1 MVTIEID
8 GKQIEAEEGKMIID
22 VADAA
27 GITIPSFCYHN
38 KLSVAANCRMCLVEV
53 EKAPKPMPACATPVA
68 DGMKVMTRSALARD
82 AQKGTMEFL
91 LINHPLDCP
100 ICDQGG
106 ECDLQDLALGYGKD
120 ISRYQEKKRIVKDKN
135 IGPLIAT
142 DMTRCIHCT
151 CCIRFG
157 TEIAGIMELGAIGR
171 GEHMQITTFL
181 EGSVNS
187 ELSGN
192 VIDLCPV
199 GALTSKPYRYSARP
213 WELINHDSISPHDAV
228 GSNLTV
234 QTLRNK
240 VMRVLPRNNES
251 INECWIADRDRFSY
265 EAVNS
270 DERLQLPMIRVN
282 GQWQETD
289 WPTALSQA
297 ANGMRRVIEKHGADQ
312 IGAIAAPNSTLEE
325 FYLLQ
330 KLMRGL
336 GSNNIDHRVRQVDFS
351 DDDVLPPF
359 PWLGQAITDLEQ
371 AEAVLLI
378 GTNVCKDQP
387 MIGHRLRKAR
397 QRGMELMAIN
407 SIDYDFKMELSH
419 KIVTNPLDLLR
430 ALGGV
435 AKSLGVS
442 RRAKT
447 PETLKDWLAHITPG
461 PEEKAIANV
470 LKDKARATILLGN
483 GANHHCHAAAIRTLA
498 TLIAEASGA
507 VLGVLPEA
515 NSVGAWIAGCVPH
528 RGPGGENVSGGQNL
542 RTMLSNPLKAYV
554 LFGVEPELDCLDGSR
569 ARTAMQAAEFVVM
582 MSAFK
587 PSPFKSDFVDYADVV
602 LPITPFTET
611 DGTFV
616 NMEGRAQ
623 AFQAVVNPL
632 GESRPGWK
640 ILRVLANQL
649 ALDGF
654 DYNTIAD
661 IRQEARTE
669 LTPEQALKEL
679 RFPQQL
685 ETKTVDLIRIAET
698 PMYAIDALVRR
709 APALQQTLDN
719 PRPAAHMNATEADK
733 LGMNDGDS
741 ITVRMTEGNTSLP
754 LAVDARIPDGCVYVP
769 VGYVETSSLGAHGP
783 ISVRRG

>member
-8 GKQIEAEEGKMIID
+8 GQQIEAEEGKMIID

-27 GITIPSFCYHN
+27 GITIPRFCYHD

-120 ISRYQEKKRIVKDKN
+120 ISRYQEMKRIVKDKN

-151 CCIRFG
+151 RCVRFG
-157 TEIAGIMELGAIGR
+157 KEIAGIMELGAIGR
-171 GEHMQITTFL
+171 GEHTLITTFL

-199 GALTSKPYRYSARP
+199 GALTSKPFRYSARP
-213 WELINHDSISPHDAV
+213 WELMNHDSISPHDAV

-270 DERLQLPMIRVN
+270 DERLRLPMIRVN

-297 ANGMRRVIEKHGADQ
+297 ANGMRQVIEKYGPDQ

-351 DDDVLPPF
+351 DDDVLPSF

-378 GTNVCKDQP
+378 GSNVCKDQP

-397 QRGMELMAIN
+397 QRGTALMAIN
-407 SIDYDFKMELSH
+407 SIDYDFKMGLSH
-419 KIVTNPLDLLR
+419 NVVTNPIDLLR

-442 RRAKT
+442 RRAKA
-447 PETLKDWLAHITPG
+447 PETLKDWLADITPG

-483 GANHHCHAAAIRTLA
+483 SANHHSHAAAIRILA

-507 VLGVLPEA
+507 VLGVMPEA

-528 RGPGGENVSGGQNL
+528 RGPGGETVTGGQHL

-569 ARTAMQAAEFVVM
+569 ARTAMQTAEYVVM

-587 PSPFKSDFVDYADVV
+587 PSPFKSDFVDYADVL

-623 AFQAVVNPL
+623 EFQAVVNPL

-649 ALDGF
+649 AIDGF

-669 LTPEQALKEL
+669 LIPEQTLKEL
-679 RFPQQL
+679 RFPQQP
-685 ETKTVDLIRIAET
+685 EAKTVDLIRIAET
-698 PMYAIDALVRR
+698 PMYAIDVLVRR

-733 LGMNDGDS
+733 LGMNDGDL

-754 LAVDARIPDGCVYVP
+754 LVVDARIPDGSVYIP
-769 VGYVETSSLGAHGP
+769 AGYAETSSLGAHGP